1 MADKVIGISG
11 SSVTW
16 NAEPTTLPV
25 EIDAQK
31 ASISTGAGVKNS
43 DAKSVRLVMA
53 FIHFR
58 TDQHGRAGGDVSI
71 DYIIKNCAAF
81 KNGGCPYKDERL
93 KGLAGKCP
101 MFRDSKGNFIC
112 PFKERAAN
120 TYELRALM
128 LEMKEKCPAKA
139 AYSKFFQALM
149 KINEKTAAKIGHCP
163 YHQKGCKVN
172 NIPVF
177 DHSVAKWKK
186 EDWPIEVL
194 SNHAPMFFAFFEE
207 EMISLQRSNAKED
220 TDGDER

>member
-1 MADKVIGISG
+1 MRSTFSDSALSPSNQISNNWFVRHPKEKSRLRLGVRGFEEASTASHTKKMADK
-11 SSVTW
+11 
-16 NAEPTTLPV
+16 
-25 EIDAQK
+25 
-31 ASISTGAGVKNS
+31 
-43 DAKSVRLVMA
+43 
-53 FIHFR
+53 
-58 TDQHGRAGGDVSI
+58 GDVSI

-139 AYSKFFQALM
+139 AHSRFFQALM

-177 DHSVAKWKK
+177 DHSVAK
-186 EDWPIEVL
+186 
-194 SNHAPMFFAFFEE
+194 
-207 EMISLQRSNAKED
+207 
-220 TDGDER
+220 